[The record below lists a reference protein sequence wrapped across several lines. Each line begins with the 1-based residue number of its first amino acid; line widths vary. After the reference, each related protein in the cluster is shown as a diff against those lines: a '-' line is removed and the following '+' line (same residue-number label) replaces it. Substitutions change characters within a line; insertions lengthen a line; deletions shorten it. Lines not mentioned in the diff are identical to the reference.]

1 MSDQYEVYALK
12 YAQRDA
18 RARDHF
24 VLGDMHDAPM
34 PMDYFVWVIR
44 SEARTVVVDIGF
56 TAAEAARRRREHLR
70 CPAESLRLL
79 AIPPDALAADGAV
92 GTIQAMSQ

>member
-24 VLGDMHDAPM
+24 VLGDMHVAQGDPDAARGVYERTLEIARSV
-34 PMDYFVWVIR
+34 DRTSVIER
-44 SEARTVVVDIGF
+44 TSEAL
-56 TAAEAARRRREHLR
+56 E
-70 CPAESLRLL
+70 RLG
-79 AIPPDALAADGAV
+79 PE
-92 GTIQAMSQ
+92 